1 MGRVMSGKFNKI
13 VVDFEGRF
21 FFRVLPASVLVCRR
35 PFGFAA
41 TRKEA
46 EAEADNYI
54 QDAMREN

>member
-1 MGRVMSGKFNKI
+1 MSGKFNKI